1 MKVTSQQK
9 IKLGIFTIV
18 ALLVLFVGIFVIGSR
33 KNMFK
38 STFTV
43 YGTFKNVG
51 GLQVGNNVRFV
62 GINVGT
68 VDAIE
73 IISDSLA
80 RVDMLLQSKVKKFLK
95 KNAVASIGS
104 DGLMGDK
111 LIVISSINDSTM
123 TASATALKDGD
134 QIKTI
139 NPIDYDKV
147 LGKATRIIDNAEAL
161 TNNLSDIVAKVNSGH
176 GSIGRLLNSDSLAR
190 NLEGTANSAKSA
202 LNSVKKGSEGFSENM
217 QALHGNFLF
226 RKYYRKKEK
235 EQEKEQKKKE
245 RDAKKKHE
253 GNDADSTKAAK
264 N

>member
-1 MKVTSQQK
+1 MKTTPQQK
-9 IKLGIFTIV
+9 IKLGAFTIV
-18 ALLVLFVGIFVIGSR
+18 ALLVLFIGIFVIGSK

-38 STFTV
+38 STFKV

-80 RVDMLLQSKVKKFLK
+80 RVDMILQSKVKKFLK
-95 KNAVASIGS
+95 SNAIASIGS

-111 LIVISSINDSTM
+111 LVVINSTIDSNM
-123 TASATALKDGD
+123 TAAAVPIKDGD

-139 NPIDYDKV
+139 NPIEYDKV
-147 LGKATRIIDNAEAL
+147 LGKAKHIIDNAEVM
-161 TNNLSDIVAKVNSGH
+161 TNSLSDMITKVNSGH
-176 GSIGRLLNSDSLAR
+176 GTIGRLLNSDSLAKS
-190 NLEGTANSAKSA
+190 LESTSNSAKAA
-202 LNSVKKGSEGFSENM
+202 LTSVKKGSEGFSENM
-217 QALHGNFLF
+217 QALHSNFLF

-235 EQEKEQKKKE
+235 QQEKEQKKKE
-245 RDAKKKHE
+245 REAKKS
-253 GNDADSTKAAK
+253 ADSTGEATK

>member
-1 MKVTSQQK
+1 MKATSQQK
-9 IKLGIFTIV
+9 IKLGAFTIV
-18 ALLVLFVGIFVIGSR
+18 ALLVLFIGIFVIGSK

-38 STFTV
+38 STFSV

-80 RVDMLLQSKVKKFLK
+80 RVDLVLQSKVKKFMK
-95 KNAVASIGS
+95 NNAVASIGS

-111 LIVISSINDSTM
+111 LVVISSTIDSTM
-123 TASATALKDGD
+123 MASARPIKDGD
-134 QIKTI
+134 EIKTI
-139 NPIDYDKV
+139 NPIEYDKV
-147 LGKATRIIDNAEAL
+147 LGKAKRIIDNAEVL
-161 TNNLSDIVAKVNSGH
+161 TNNLTDMITKVNSGH
-176 GSIGRLLNSDSLAR
+176 GTIGRLLNSDSLAKS
-190 NLEGTANSAKSA
+190 LESTTNSAKSA

-235 EQEKEQKKKE
+235 EQKKKE
-245 RDAKKKHE
+245 REGKKHE
-253 GNDADSTKAAK
+253 GNDVDSTNGAK